1 MTLKKYTVKF
11 PGSCGELMQGITQ
24 GENFHVTCPINLF
37 SEISISISKNSD
49 IICSNNHWKS
59 IKAMKKT
66 LEYFG
71 ANDFGGIIRIK
82 SEIPPGKGMASS
94 TADISGVIFATTLA
108 LNEIIS
114 EAEIAK
120 IALSIEPTD
129 GTIFKNICLFD
140 HRKGLLFEE
149 FGGMPENK
157 LLVIDPGGIIDTI
170 EFNKKNNY
178 KLLSENE
185 KDISKTLKDLK
196 EGFINKNLNIIG
208 ECSIKSAILNQ
219 KILYKDYL
227 NRLIE
232 FSLNHEAFGINIA
245 HSGTAA
251 GIILPSDM
259 HLKRS
264 FYQGI
269 SKIFNN
275 FPKMYECKIIS
286 GGVIA

>member
-11 PGSCGELMQGITQ
+11 PGSCGELMQGIT
-24 GENFHVTCPINLF
+24 GGRNFHVTCPINLF
-37 SEISISISKNSD
+37 SEISISINKNSG
-49 IICSNNHWKS
+49 IICDSNHCKS

-66 LEYFG
+66 LEYFD
-71 ANDFGGIIRIK
+71 ANDFGGVIRIK

-108 LNEIIS
+108 LNETIS
-114 EAEIAK
+114 ETEIAK

-140 HRKGLLFEE
+140 HKKGLLFEE
-149 FGGMPENK
+149 LGDIPENK
-157 LLVIDPGGIIDTI
+157 LLVIDPGGIVDTI

-178 KLLSENE
+178 ELLSENE
-185 KDISKTLKDLK
+185 KDISKALKDLK
-196 EGFINKNLNIIG
+196 EGFINKNLSIIG

-232 FSLNHEAFGINIA
+232 FSLSHGAFGINIA
-245 HSGTAA
+245 HSGTAV
-251 GIILPSDM
+251 GIILPPDM
-259 HLKRS
+259 DLKRS
-264 FYQGI
+264 FYQDI
-269 SKIFNN
+269 PRIFNH